1 MTGGLGVA
9 HLTALDLSPP
19 DFIEAAAVAGFDGV
33 GLRLLAVTDTTPGY
47 PLMDDP
53 ALLRATRAAS
63 LATGLAVTDI
73 EFVKITPE
81 LDPVALR
88 GLFDAGAELGAR
100 HLITA
105 PYDPDL
111 GRLADRLA
119 AIAEHAASRGI
130 GTVLEFF
137 PWTHVP
143 DLATALRV
151 VGAAGPKIGVLVDS
165 LHFDRSESRLEDLGA
180 VPPARM
186 PFVHLCDAPH
196 QASYSEQDLL
206 QTARA
211 ERLPPGEG
219 QIDLK
224 AFFSALPNNIWTT
237 AEVPMTTLAAREG
250 SRTVLQRVQ
259 NACRA
264 MMLDRTY
271 VGPEATL
278 NEFDN
283 IK

>member
-47 PLMDDP
+47 PLMKDR

-73 EFVKITPE
+73 EFVKITPA
-81 LDPVALR
+81 LDPASLGAL
-88 GLFDAGAELGAR
+88 LDAGAELGAR

-119 AIAEHAASRGI
+119 AIAEQAAARGI

-137 PWTHVP
+137 PWTEVP
-143 DLATALRV
+143 DLATARRV
-151 VGAAGPKIGVLVDS
+151 VEAAGPAIGVLVDS
-165 LHFDRSESRLEDLGA
+165 LHFDRSGSRLEDLA
-180 VPPARM
+180 ALPPARL
-186 PFVHLCDAPH
+186 PFAHLCDAPR
-196 QASYSEQDLL
+196 QDSYSEEDLL

-211 ERLPPGEG
+211 ERLPPGAG
-219 QIDLK
+219 QIDL
-224 AFFSALPNNIWTT
+224 AGFLAALPKDIWIT
-237 AEVPMTTLAAREG
+237 AEVPMATLSAQEG
-250 SRTVLQRVQ
+250 SKAVLQRVQ
-259 NACRA
+259 SACRA
-264 MMLDRTY
+264 MMPK
-271 VGPEATL
+271 G
-278 NEFDN
+278 
-283 IK
+283 

>member
-9 HLTALDLSPP
+9 HLTALDLAPP
-19 DFIEAAAVAGFDGV
+19 DFIEAAAIAGFDGV

-73 EFVKITPE
+73 EFVKITPM
-81 LDPVALR
+81 LDPAAL
-88 GLFDAGAELGAR
+88 GALLDAGADLGAR

-119 AIAEHAASRGI
+119 AIAELAAARGI

-137 PWTHVP
+137 PWTPVP
-143 DLATALRV
+143 DLATVLQVAE
-151 VGAAGPKIGVLVDS
+151 AAGPKVGVLVDS
-165 LHFDRSESRLEDLGA
+165 LHFDRSSSRLEGLA
-180 VPPARM
+180 ALPAARL
-186 PFVHLCDAPH
+186 PFVHLCDAFR
-196 QASYSEQDLL
+196 QDSYSEEDLL
-206 QTARA
+206 HTARS

-224 AFFSALPNNIWTT
+224 AFLGALPENIWIN
-237 AEVPMTTLAAREG
+237 AEVPMATLAAREG

-259 NACRA
+259 TACRA
-264 MMLDRTY
+264 MMSDSLIRNR
-271 VGPEATL
+271 GRC
-278 NEFDN
+278 
-283 IK
+283 